1 MPTIPPVQSLVSGV
15 PPLVN
20 AIPTAQPIVSQPLG
34 GFGGGQQPLVP
45 NMSSTG
51 KILIYIYV
59 K

>member
-1 MPTIPPVQSLVSGV
+1 MPTIPSVQPLVGGV

-20 AIPTAQPIVSQPLG
+20 AIPTAPPIVSQPLG

-51 KILIYIYV
+51 KIFTYIYV